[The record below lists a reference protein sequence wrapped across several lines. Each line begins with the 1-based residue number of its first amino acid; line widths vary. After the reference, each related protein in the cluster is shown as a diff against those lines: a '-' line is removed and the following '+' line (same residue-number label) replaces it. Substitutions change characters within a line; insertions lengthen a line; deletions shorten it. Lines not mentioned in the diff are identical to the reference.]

1 MNNTALYK
9 WQIFDVLNIKW
20 IKNCKNG
27 KILYAENKT
36 LVHFIDWDTGGSN
49 NEKKF
54 KKKKKELI
62 EMIKTLRFIDND
74 ITSKVYCLRSKQYCT
89 YI

>member
-49 NEKKF
+49 NEKK
-54 KKKKKELI
+54 
-62 EMIKTLRFIDND
+62 
-74 ITSKVYCLRSKQYCT
+74 
-89 YI
+89 

>member
-54 KKKKKELI
+54 KKKKELI

-74 ITSKVYCLRSKQYCT
+74 ITSKVYCLRSKQY
-89 YI
+89 I

>member
-36 LVHFIDWDTGGSN
+36 LVHFIDWDTVIT
-49 NEKKF
+49 KKNS
-54 KKKKKELI
+54 KKKK
-62 EMIKTLRFIDND
+62 RIDRND
-74 ITSKVYCLRSKQYCT
+74 KNSSFHW
-89 YI
+89 

>member
-27 KILYAENKT
+27 KILYDENKT
-36 LVHFIDWDTGGSN
+36 LVNFIDWDTGGSN

-54 KKKKKELI
+54 KKKKK
-62 EMIKTLRFIDND
+62 NW
-74 ITSKVYCLRSKQYCT
+74 SKW
-89 YI
+89 

>member
-1 MNNTALYK
+1 MPNWYINNTALYK

-20 IKNCKNG
+20 MKNCKTG

-49 NEKKF
+49 N
-54 KKKKKELI
+54 
-62 EMIKTLRFIDND
+62 
-74 ITSKVYCLRSKQYCT
+74 
-89 YI
+89 